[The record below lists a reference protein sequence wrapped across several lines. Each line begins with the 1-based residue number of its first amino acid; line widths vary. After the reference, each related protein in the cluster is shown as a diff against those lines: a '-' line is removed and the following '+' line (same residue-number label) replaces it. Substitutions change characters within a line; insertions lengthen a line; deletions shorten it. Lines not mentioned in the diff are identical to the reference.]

1 MIRFLIS
8 RGHGYTH
15 ECLRKTPQAPPIRLI
30 TYDQLLRACWLR
42 RATYVFTDI
51 DRLSFWDLELA
62 ARAFLEMKRLGLSV
76 LNNPAKVKTR
86 YALLHA
92 LHRAGLNDFNIY
104 RADEINPSI
113 RFPVFLR
120 RNQLHDGPLTDLL
133 HSARELENA
142 IAAAVNGGTPMEHL
156 VVIEFAA
163 EPVQPGVYRK
173 LAAFCVGDA
182 IVPAISVHDAVWLV
196 KYGQLGIAG
205 EDLYRDELKL
215 LQTNP
220 FAEHLKKA
228 FEIAGI
234 EYGRADFGIYKGRVQ
249 IYEINTNPAVG
260 RPPPHPFATRRESI
274 RLCWDKYLEALRA
287 LDSGGGWPV
296 RLPNGTLQRR
306 RVRANLFVRTRKTA

>member
-42 RATYVFTDI
+42 RATYVFADI
-51 DRLSFWDLELA
+51 DRLGFWDLEIA
-62 ARAFLEMKRLGLSV
+62 AQAYLEMKQTGLSV
-76 LNNPAKVKTR
+76 WNNPAKVKTR
-86 YALLHA
+86 YALLRA

-113 RFPVFLR
+113 RFPVFLK
-120 RNQLHDGPLTDLL
+120 RNHMHDAPLTDLL
-133 HSARELENA
+133 HCVPELENG
-142 IAAAVNGGTPMEHL
+142 ISAAVDGGTPLEHL

-163 EPVQPGVYRK
+163 EPVRPGLYRK
-173 LAAFCVGDA
+173 LAAFRIGDA
-182 IVPAISVHDAVWLV
+182 IVPAISFHNAAWLV
-196 KYGQLGIAG
+196 KIGQLGIAG